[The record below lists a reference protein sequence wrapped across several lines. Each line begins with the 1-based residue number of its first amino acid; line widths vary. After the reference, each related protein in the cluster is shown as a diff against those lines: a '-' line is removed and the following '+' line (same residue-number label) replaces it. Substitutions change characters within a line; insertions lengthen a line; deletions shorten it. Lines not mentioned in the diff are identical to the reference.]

1 VLRFVRD
8 TAHHAPDDMMIV
20 AGLLTGPDHS
30 TKLAG
35 IVVGHFG
42 APEAAAAAVQPIKAF
57 GSPVLDAMGPIPYVQ
72 LNGLLDESLPR
83 GARNYWK
90 SHFVSELT
98 DDVIDALVDGYARRP
113 SAMSQIVIENFH
125 GAATRIAPT
134 ATAFAMRAPG
144 YNILLLGQW
153 QGAADDRANIA
164 WVRETSAALQPLAAA
179 QRYVN
184 YLDNDDSGDAALGAV
199 YGPNVKRLREL
210 KKKYDPANVFH
221 LNVNIPPA

>member
-1 VLRFVRD
+1 
-8 TAHHAPDDMMIV
+8 
-20 AGLLTGPDHS
+20 
-30 TKLAG
+30 
-35 IVVGHFG
+35 
-42 APEAAAAAVQPIKAF
+42 
-57 GSPVLDAMGPIPYVQ
+57 MGPIPYVQ